1 MIRSRY
7 LARPAGGPLAALP
20 HSTARFPVPE
30 PVSAVTGPARHG
42 PEPAGSPAGCSPTA
56 SRGWLR
62 LGTAPAPARPFSSAN
77 TPSNES
83 PYADEPSIRARH
95 DVAACTSGWRCS
107 LKNSAGPAR
116 ACRIRQRPA
125 AAASRRP
132 CNTSAA
138 GGPAPCWPASPQDRQ
153 GRAPH
158 CRSAD
163 RHGGSAVPGFGP
175 GFTGACR
182 TVAAAAAPGGVSPG
196 RDGHMHRGHRP
207 APAAGRP
214 ADHGRA
220 VLASRRAGSGAASGR
235 DGPPITGLMGHLIEG
250 LDQPAKGIPLGQL
263 RRGLGTART
272 RPPKP
277 ADRLEHLLVVGD
289 LDDIA
294 VRVMQRTDVAYRF

>member
-1 MIRSRY
+1 M
-7 LARPAGGPLAALP
+7 P

-42 PEPAGSPAGCSPTA
+42 PEPAGSPAGCPPPA
-56 SRGWLR
+56 SRDWLR

-182 TVAAAAAPGGVSPG
+182 TVAAPAAPGGVSQHPALAAMATCTEGTG
-196 RDGHMHRGHRP
+196 RRRP
-207 APAAGRP
+207 LGGRQTMAGLSSPRAGRGPVPLP
-214 ADHGRA
+214 A
-220 VLASRRAGSGAASGR
+220 
-235 DGPPITGLMGHLIEG
+235 
-250 LDQPAKGIPLGQL
+250 
-263 RRGLGTART
+263 GTARPSLASWVISSKALIS
-272 RPPKP
+272 RPKES
-277 ADRLEHLLVVGD
+277 R
-289 LDDIA
+289 
-294 VRVMQRTDVAYRF
+294 